1 MGKTL
6 YLECQTGISGDM
18 TVAALLDLGADE
30 QVLMKAL
37 RSLPVSGYRA
47 EISRVKKSGLDV
59 CDFNV
64 ILDEENHDHDM
75 EYLYGHE
82 KPEMHE
88 HHHPHEDEHMHY
100 HEDEHV
106 HRHHHEAGHTHEMPE
121 HHGHEHGHHAHRG
134 LAEIL
139 DIIGR
144 ASLTDRARTLAVKI
158 FTIIAEAEAKAHGTS
173 VEEVHFH
180 EVGAVDSIVD
190 IVAAA
195 VCLDNLDITDTIVT
209 EVVEGHG
216 SVRCA
221 HGILPVPVPA
231 VLHIAKAGGLPLH
244 ISDMHGE
251 LVTPTGA
258 AILAAIMTMRRL
270 PQKYRI
276 AASGTGAGKR
286 AYERPSLLRAMLIE
300 PETENAGTE
309 NTGTEADYIWKLET
323 NVDDCTGEALSFCME
338 ALFNAGARDVYYSP
352 IYMKKN
358 RPAYEL
364 NVICDEAHRTA
375 LESIIFQQ
383 TTTIGIRRTR
393 YERTMLPRT
402 MVVKKTELGEIRIKH
417 VTLPDGTERWYP
429 EYEDAARIA
438 REQNCSLG
446 DVYALAEK

>member
-18 TVAALLDLGADE
+18 TVAALLDLGADQ
-30 QVLMKAL
+30 QVLMEAL
-37 RSLPVSGYRA
+37 RSLPVSGYRV

-82 KPEMHE
+82 HRHEEAEKHE
-88 HHHPHEDEHMHY
+88 HHHDHE
-100 HEDEHV
+100 HE
-106 HRHHHEAGHTHEMPE
+106 HHHEHEHE
-121 HHGHEHGHHAHRG
+121 HGHHGHHAHRG
-134 LAEIL
+134 LNEIL
-139 DIIGR
+139 DIIHA
-144 ASLTDRARTLAVKI
+144 ASLTDRARALAIRI
-158 FTIIAEAEAKAHGTS
+158 FTIIAQAEAKAHGTS

-231 VLHIAKAGGLPLH
+231 VLHIAEAGGLPLH
-244 ISDMHGE
+244 TSEQHGE

-258 AILAAIMTMRRL
+258 AILAAIVTAQKL
-270 PQKYRI
+270 PEKYRI
-276 AASGTGAGKR
+276 TASGIGAGKR
-286 AYERPSLLRAMLIE
+286 AYARPSLLRAMLIE
-300 PETENAGTE
+300 PEKEH
-309 NTGTEADYIWKLET
+309 TGTEADFIWKLET
-323 NVDDCTGEALSFCME
+323 NVDDCTGEALGFCME
-338 ALFNAGARDVYYSP
+338 ALLAAGARDVYYSP

-364 NVICDEAHRTA
+364 NVICDEEHRTV
-375 LESIIFQQ
+375 LENIIFQQ

-402 MVVKKTELGEIRIKH
+402 VELTRTELGEIRVKR
-417 VTLPDGTERWYP
+417 VTLPDGTERQYP
-429 EYEDAARIA
+429 EYEDVARIA
-438 REQNCSLG
+438 RETGLSYQDIYN
-446 DVYALAEK
+446 LAKISGHTG

>member
-18 TVAALLDLGADE
+18 TVAALLDLGAD
-30 QVLMKAL
+30 QQILMEAL
-37 RSLPVSGYRA
+37 RSLPVSGYRV

-82 KPEMHE
+82 HRHEEAEKHENHHDHEHE
-88 HHHPHEDEHMHY
+88 HHHEHEHEH
-100 HEDEHV
+100 
-106 HRHHHEAGHTHEMPE
+106 
-121 HHGHEHGHHAHRG
+121 HGHHAHRG
-134 LAEIL
+134 LNEIL
-139 DIIGR
+139 DIIHA
-144 ASLTDRARTLAVKI
+144 ASLTDRARALAIRI
-158 FTIIAEAEAKAHGTS
+158 FTIIAQAEAKAHGTS

-231 VLHIAKAGGLPLH
+231 VLHIAEAGRLPLH
-244 ISDMHGE
+244 MSEQHGE

-258 AILAAIMTMRRL
+258 AILAAIVTTQKL
-270 PQKYRI
+270 PEKYRI
-276 AASGTGAGKR
+276 TASGTGAGKR
-286 AYERPSLLRAMLIE
+286 AYQRPSLLRAMLIE
-300 PETENAGTE
+300 PEKEH
-309 NTGTEADYIWKLET
+309 TGTEADFIWKLET
-323 NVDDCTGEALSFCME
+323 NVDDCTGEALGFCME
-338 ALFNAGARDVYYSP
+338 ALLAAGARDVYYSP

-364 NVICDEAHRTA
+364 NVICDEEHRTV
-375 LESIIFQQ
+375 LENIIFQQ

-393 YERTMLPRT
+393 YERTVLQRECSVEKT
-402 MVVKKTELGEIRIKH
+402 ALGALRVKL
-417 VTLPDGTERWYP
+417 VSLPDGSRRRYP
-429 EYEDAARIA
+429 EYEDVARIA
-438 REQNCSLG
+438 REQNLSFQS
-446 DVYALAEK
+446 VYAQMERII